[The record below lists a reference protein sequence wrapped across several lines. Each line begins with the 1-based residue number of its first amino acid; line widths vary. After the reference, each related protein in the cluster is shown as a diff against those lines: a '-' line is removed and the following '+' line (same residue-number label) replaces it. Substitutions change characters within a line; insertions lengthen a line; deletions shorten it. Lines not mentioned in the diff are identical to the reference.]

1 MAKDSRWHITNL
13 MTYALI
19 AFISMSIV
27 FLFVNDSE
35 LLFYNIKLVEI
46 KYFWVQLALVLL
58 VLILFIVLHNK
69 IKHYPIKAFLALI
82 YLLYIFIFVQK
93 APALSLIF
101 GGFFLTLP
109 PIFYGFQKVK
119 EKEIKLVELIFY
131 IGQLIIFLAIL
142 FTLLMALNKSF
153 DSHQGINLSQISND
167 KIFVE
172 SQLNFI
178 IVGLFFTFS
187 ILFVS
192 IKKSIKLPK
201 SLIIVFIVLGVG
213 LVLLEVITL
222 SIYMVYK
229 TKTLSSPAF
238 DFGIFT
244 QMFYNMKNFNGMVT
258 TLERGYVLSHNAVHV
273 SPIYYLM
280 LPIFMIFPY
289 PETLQILQA
298 VVVGLGVIPLYL
310 ITKHFKLPLMVTL
323 IVLVMYIYHPAIIA
337 SSFYDLHENCFLPL
351 FLLFTIY
358 FGLKQKKIAFTIS
371 ALLTLLIKEDA
382 FIYLV
387 FIGLFLMFSDFK
399 VMNKKELRTKYM
411 MSGSLIIISTIYFFL
426 VTGYI
431 NESGDGAMFW
441 RYDNLNGYEDLGL
454 IGIVLSLFQSPSY
467 WLSTMFSPNKILNI
481 IIIFIV
487 LGFIP
492 LRLKKLSYYWLL
504 VPLLLMNFS
513 STYQYQ
519 HQIGFQYY
527 YGSITLL
534 IMMVILWFHEKEEI
548 KDETLNKAS
557 QTNIPQL
564 FIVAIILISS
574 ISVGFITLDQKS
586 HYQEYYHNNP
596 EKYEDIKETLLS
608 IPSDKKVLATTWLT
622 PYLSDRYHLYHYK
635 YYDIDE
641 GNIIFDY
648 ILIDNR
654 YLSDEDRI
662 KHILEF
668 ADYGYELSDQ
678 TTDYILIFEPII
690 E

>member
-1 MAKDSRWHITNL
+1 
-13 MTYALI
+13 
-19 AFISMSIV
+19 
-27 FLFVNDSE
+27 
-35 LLFYNIKLVEI
+35 
-46 KYFWVQLALVLL
+46 
-58 VLILFIVLHNK
+58 
-69 IKHYPIKAFLALI
+69 
-82 YLLYIFIFVQK
+82 
-93 APALSLIF
+93 
-101 GGFFLTLP
+101 
-109 PIFYGFQKVK
+109 
-119 EKEIKLVELIFY
+119 
-131 IGQLIIFLAIL
+131 
-142 FTLLMALNKSF
+142 
-153 DSHQGINLSQISND
+153 
-167 KIFVE
+167 
-172 SQLNFI
+172 
-178 IVGLFFTFS
+178 
-187 ILFVS
+187 
-192 IKKSIKLPK
+192 
-201 SLIIVFIVLGVG
+201 
-213 LVLLEVITL
+213 
-222 SIYMVYK
+222 
-229 TKTLSSPAF
+229 
-238 DFGIFT
+238 
-244 QMFYNMKNFNGMVT
+244 
-258 TLERGYVLSHNAVHV
+258 
-273 SPIYYLM
+273 
-280 LPIFMIFPY
+280 
-289 PETLQILQA
+289 
-298 VVVGLGVIPLYL
+298 
-310 ITKHFKLPLMVTL
+310 
-323 IVLVMYIYHPAIIA
+323 
-337 SSFYDLHENCFLPL
+337 
-351 FLLFTIY
+351 
-358 FGLKQKKIAFTIS
+358 
-371 ALLTLLIKEDA
+371 
-382 FIYLV
+382 
-387 FIGLFLMFSDFK
+387 
-399 VMNKKELRTKYM
+399 

-454 IGIVLSLFQSPSY
+454 IGIALSLFQSPSY